1 MGLNTIHFVYPH
13 EDRINCPHA
22 IGRKVGEYLRQ
33 KYNVRYYAVDGFER
47 IQPEEGD
54 ILLGH
59 AQPAPFT
66 PFRRSIR
73 DPRWRRI
80 ILMCPYNADPM
91 QVGFLDS
98 LMPYCHAFLA
108 ITGHYW
114 IRHLDG
120 SLFSHWKPKM
130 RHLDL
135 AVDRNDFPFI
145 KVRFNKPGQRKF
157 LYIGNQIWC
166 KNTGYLSAIAA
177 AMPDVDFGWIG
188 GERRPI
194 RHVARLGPQDFRL
207 KESRERV
214 ANYDYLIT
222 VGSADANPAT
232 ILEAMAWGLIPV
244 CTPTS
249 GYENHPG
256 IINIPL
262 YDTTSAVRILK
273 ELQTVPERK
282 LRQIQEENMLALDR
296 HYTWE
301 RFCRRVMEAIES
313 QEAPALLPCSFL
325 RRLLIRGYS
334 LKSPFNPYRPKQ
346 VYYRARSVLGKMSGC
361 KCSG

>member
-47 IQPEEGD
+47 IQPKEGD
-54 ILLGH
+54 VLLGH
-59 AQPAPFT
+59 PHPAPFT
-66 PFRRSIR
+66 PVRQSMR
-73 DPRWRRI
+73 DPRWGRI
-80 ILMCPYNADPM
+80 ILMCPFTTDPM
-91 QVGFLDS
+91 QVGILNP
-98 LMPYCHAFLA
+98 LMPYSHLFLA
-108 ITGHYW
+108 ITGDYW
-114 IRHLDG
+114 IRNLDD

-145 KVRFNKPGQRKF
+145 KRRFNDPGRRKF
-157 LYIGNQIWC
+157 LYIGNQIWF
-166 KNTGYLSAIAA
+166 KNIDYLSKIAA
-177 AMPDVDFGWIG
+177 AMSGVDFGWIG
-188 GERRPI
+188 FGRHPI
-194 RHVARLGPQDFRL
+194 QYVARLGPRDFRL
-207 KESRERV
+207 EEARECV
-214 ANYDYLIT
+214 AHYDFLIT
-222 VGSADANPAT
+222 VGSADANPTT

-262 YDTTSAVRILK
+262 HDTTSAVRILK
-273 ELQTVPERK
+273 ELQTVPETR
-282 LRQIQEENMLALDR
+282 LRQIQEQNMLALDR
-296 HYTWE
+296 RYTWE
-301 RFCRRVMEAIES
+301 RFCRHVMESVES

-346 VYYRARSVLGKMSGC
+346 VYYRACSVLGEMSGC
-361 KCSG
+361 KCLG